1 MERQENQA
9 VFPSL
14 SDAALRQLGLWL
26 QANSGDEREPQ
37 LTDGDV
43 ENKYTSLVLAFKTDK
58 LTLTR
63 RLELQ
68 NKLRDQAEINMTHE
82 FDALKSVIQLLS
94 TVCIDAEK
102 AEMFEKIR
110 QQVETL
116 YKATLRVSSTAEM
129 YGAVQ
134 QENRLSKAVDIV
146 LRHVDNLKQAYDKE
160 KTEHEETKK
169 LAQKETKPVSPAVSA
184 LKNSGKR
191 RASIATLHQGQSH
204 GEAVNASAEEKMLR
218 RGSSSRRGSRSQLRR
233 ANTHKEELK
242 TESHLE
248 KGTEETLG
256 NIHEKVERRCS
267 HIVYSD
273 DQGLSGT
280 SQANSCTEGETD
292 TDDDSYYEKQHVKLQ
307 NIEQIHKRLPNRYKF
322 RKRSSFCAPPW
333 VLKIMAYL
341 QWLQPYEDFA
351 LQARYFLAGIFV
363 LTAIG
368 IVLSNFFVSQEA

>member
-1 MERQENQA
+1 
-9 VFPSL
+9 
-14 SDAALRQLGLWL
+14 
-26 QANSGDEREPQ
+26 
-37 LTDGDV
+37 
-43 ENKYTSLVLAFKTDK
+43 
-58 LTLTR
+58 
-63 RLELQ
+63 
-68 NKLRDQAEINMTHE
+68 
-82 FDALKSVIQLLS
+82 
-94 TVCIDAEK
+94 
-102 AEMFEKIR
+102 
-110 QQVETL
+110 
-116 YKATLRVSSTAEM
+116 M

-184 LKNSGKR
+184 LKN
-191 RASIATLHQGQSH
+191 
-204 GEAVNASAEEKMLR
+204 EEKMLR